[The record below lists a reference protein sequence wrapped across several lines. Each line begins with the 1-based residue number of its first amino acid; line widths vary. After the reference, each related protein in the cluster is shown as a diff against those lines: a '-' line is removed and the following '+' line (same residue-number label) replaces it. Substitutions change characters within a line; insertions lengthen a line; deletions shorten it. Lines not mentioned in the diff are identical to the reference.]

1 MLVCHQKN
9 LAIVMGPLKRTSGAA
24 HAGHATHAA
33 ELREVLLGGLVL
45 LVLINPLVEVGLE
58 EVKSLVL
65 LEESWP
71 VLLLEVLLLE
81 LDLDVLGSVVDLAL
95 GRVNLGVEFELDV
108 VLALQGARC
117 TGEGQ
122 GGGLEVQLQVI
133 LGYVRDGD
141 GQVDEVLGGVRVG
154 GALSPEDCR
163 AVSACSAV
171 ASLLFERDV
180 LSELDVVASL
190 VLGAK
195 SEASPRSEKLFVRS
209 HVPSG
214 VAVSAIMI
222 VVCWGGEE
230 IKKEKKR

>member
-1 MLVCHQKN
+1 M
-9 LAIVMGPLKRTSGAA
+9 
-24 HAGHATHAA
+24 
-33 ELREVLLGGLVL
+33 REVLLGSLVL

-108 VLALQGARC
+108 VLALQGARG

-141 GQVDEVLGGVRVG
+141 GQVDEVLGGVGVG
-154 GALSPEDCR
+154 GALSPEDYGK
-163 AVSACSAV
+163 AVSACPAV

-180 LSELDVVASL
+180 LPELDIVASL
-190 VLGAK
+190 SSVRKVRRHLVQKG
-195 SEASPRSEKLFVRS
+195 SLFVRTYLR
-209 HVPSG
+209 
-214 VAVSAIMI
+214 
-222 VVCWGGEE
+222 E
-230 IKKEKKR
+230 